1 MTRSVQEWVGHIAR
15 AELPAF
21 GQTLQQIAAL
31 NEFMLSHAAE
41 LTRVILRD
49 PTMTAKILRLANS
62 AYFNPSQKRINTISR
77 AVIVLGFQ
85 TLRSICVAT
94 LLLDELLS
102 RETGPQLG
110 KEVADAFHA
119 AMQARELALL
129 RKEPNVEEIFIAA
142 LLYRI
147 GELSFWAAGGDY
159 AIRLQQQLAAGV
171 GHDEAEDSVLG
182 FRLRQL
188 TWGLAQEWKV
198 SDTLLSCLRSRDA
211 SPAAQCVANAFD
223 AIKLVPAIIE
233 NKIDAEALKPLMAF
247 TGQNEADI
255 RKRLQDAG
263 ERAADVLKASGASQL
278 VQFIRAGS
286 DVVEEQQHDADGTTF
301 TGEPDLKLQLAI
313 LRELNTLASGKIDI
327 NLVLQLLLEGLHRGA
342 GLPRVMIALLN
353 PPRTELIGKYVVE
366 WPVSNVL
373 SRFRFALL
381 DVPMLQSV
389 VQGGQTLWAWRDSDR
404 HAFTLVLK
412 QTDAADCLLGPL
424 SVNGKVIGVVY
435 ADRGEQAL
443 SAADQEAFELFVS
456 QTSMCL
462 KTSGK

>member
-1 MTRSVQEWVGHIAR
+1 MARSVQDWVHHIAK

-49 PTMTAKILRLANS
+49 PTMTAKILRMANS
-62 AYFNPSQKRINTISR
+62 VHFNPSQKRINTISR

-102 RETGPQLG
+102 RDTGPQLG

-147 GELSFWAAGGDY
+147 GEISFWAAGGDY
-159 AIRLQQQLAAGV
+159 ASRLQQLLHSGV
-171 GHDEAEDSVLG
+171 SADTAEEQVLG

-188 TWGLAQEWKV
+188 TWGLAQEWRV
-198 SDTLLSCLRSRDA
+198 SDTLLSSLRSRDA

-223 AIKLVPAIIE
+223 AIKLVPALLD
-233 NKIDAEALKPLMAF
+233 KSLDSAALQPLLQF
-247 TGQNEADI
+247 TGQSEGEL
-255 RKRLQDAG
+255 RKRLQEAG
-263 ERAADVLKASGASQL
+263 ERTADVLRASGAGQL
-278 VQFIRAGS
+278 VRYVQAGAMADEESS
-286 DVVEEQQHDADGTTF
+286 DAVAETF
-301 TGEPDLKLQLAI
+301 SGEPDLKLQLAI
-313 LRELNTLASGKIDI
+313 VRELNSLTLGKIDI
-327 NLVLQLLLEGLHRGA
+327 NLVLQLLLEGLHRGG
-342 GLPRVMIALLN
+342 GLPRVLIALLN
-353 PPRTELIGKYVVE
+353 PPRSELVGKYVVE

-373 SRFRFALL
+373 GRFRFVLA
-381 DVPMLQSV
+381 DVPVLQTV
-389 VQGGQTLWAWRDSDR
+389 VQQGQILWSWRDADR
-404 HAFTLVLK
+404 HAFTLILK
-412 QTDAADCLLGPL
+412 QTGAADCLLGPL
-424 SVNGKVIGVVY
+424 TVNGKTIGVVY

-443 SAADQEAFELFVS
+443 SAADNEAFELFVS
-456 QTSMCL
+456 QAALCL
-462 KTSGK
+462 KSTGK

>member
-1 MTRSVQEWVGHIAR
+1 MGHIAK

-21 GQTLQQIAAL
+21 GQTLQQIATL

-62 AYFNPSQKRINTISR
+62 VYFNPSQKRINTISR

-102 RETGPQLG
+102 RDTGPQLG

-142 LLYRI
+142 LLSRI
-147 GELSFWAAGGDY
+147 GEISFWACGGE
-159 AIRLQQQLAAGV
+159 AASKVQQQLAAGV
-171 GHDEAEDSVLG
+171 APDEAEENVLG

-188 TWGLAQEWKV
+188 TVGLAQEWRV
-198 SDTLLSCLRSRDA
+198 SDTLLSSLRSRDA
-211 SPAAQCVANAFD
+211 SPGAQCVANAFD
-223 AIKLVPAIIE
+223 AIKLVPAVFD
-233 NKIDAEALKPLMAF
+233 NKIKSEQLQSLMSF
-247 TGQNEADI
+247 TGKSEAEI
-255 RKRLQDAG
+255 RQHLQDAG
-263 ERAADVLKASGASQL
+263 ERASDVLRACGAGQL
-278 VQFIRAGS
+278 VRYVKADS
-286 DVVEEQQHDADGTTF
+286 AAVEDSSEPVAEGF
-301 TGEPDLKLQLAI
+301 SGEPDLKLQLAI
-313 LRELNTLASGKIDI
+313 LRELNALASSKTDI
-327 NLVLQLLLEGLHRGA
+327 NLVLQLVLEGLHRGA
-342 GLPRVMIALLN
+342 GLPRVLIALLN
-353 PPRTELIGKYVVE
+353 PPRSELIGKYVVE

-373 SRFRFALL
+373 GRFRFALN
-381 DVPMLQSV
+381 DVPVLQAI
-389 VQGGQTLWAWRDSDR
+389 VQGQTLWAWRDSDR

-412 QTDAADCLLGPL
+412 QSGAADCLLGPL
-424 SVNGKVIGVVY
+424 SVNGKVIGIVY

-443 SAADQEAFELFVS
+443 SAMDQEAFELFVS
-456 QTSMCL
+456 QAALCL
-462 KTSGK
+462 RMPAK

>member
-1 MTRSVQEWVGHIAR
+1 MARTVQEWVTHIAR

-62 AYFNPSQKRINTISR
+62 VYFNPSQKRINTVSR

-102 RETGPQLG
+102 RDTGAELG

-147 GELSFWAAGGDY
+147 GELSFWAAGGEH
-159 AIRLQQQLAAGV
+159 ATKLHQLLANGV
-171 GHDEAEDSVLG
+171 APDEAEEEVLG

-188 TWGLAQEWKV
+188 TWGLAQEWRV
-198 SDTLLSCLRSRDA
+198 SDTLLSSLRSRDA
-211 SPAAQCVANAFD
+211 SPAAQCVAHAFD
-223 AIKLVPAIIE
+223 AIRVVPAVLE
-233 NKIDAEALKPLMAF
+233 NKADIAELQPLIAF
-247 TGQNEADI
+247 TGQSEAEL
-255 RKRLQDAG
+255 RKRLQEAG
-263 ERAADVLKASGASQL
+263 ERASDVLKASGAGQL
-278 VQFIRAGS
+278 VRYIQVGAEATDEAAEALPQG
-286 DVVEEQQHDADGTTF
+286 F

-313 LRELNTLASGKIDI
+313 IRELNTLCSGKIDI

-353 PPRTELIGKYVVE
+353 PTRNELIGKYVVE

-373 SRFRFALL
+373 GRFRFALAE
-381 DVPMLQSV
+381 VPVLQQV
-389 VQGGQTLWAWRDSDR
+389 VQGQTLWAWRDSDR

-412 QTDAADCLLGPL
+412 QAGAADCLLAPL
-424 SVNGKVIGVVY
+424 TVSGKVIGIVY
-435 ADRGEQAL
+435 ADRGENAL
-443 SAADQEAFELFVS
+443 SAADQEAFELFTS
-456 QTSMCL
+456 QASLCL
-462 KTSGK
+462 KAPAKG

>member
-1 MTRSVQEWVGHIAR
+1 MAKTVEEWVAHIAK

-21 GQTLQQIAAL
+21 GQTLQQIATL

-62 AYFNPSQKRINTISR
+62 VYFNPSQKRINTISR

-102 RETGPQLG
+102 RDTGPQLG

-142 LLYRI
+142 LLSRI
-147 GELSFWAAGGDY
+147 GEISFWACGGD
-159 AIRLQQQLAAGV
+159 AASKVQQQLTAGV
-171 GHDEAEDSVLG
+171 APDEAEDNVLG

-188 TWGLAQEWKV
+188 TVALAQEWRV
-198 SDTLLSCLRSRDA
+198 SDTLLSSLRSRDA
-211 SPAAQCVANAFD
+211 SPGAQCVANAFD
-223 AIKLVPAIIE
+223 AIKLVPAVLD
-233 NKIDAEALKPLMAF
+233 NKVKPEQLQTLMSF
-247 TGQNEADI
+247 TGKSEAEI
-255 RKRLQDAG
+255 RQHLQAAG
-263 ERAADVLKASGASQL
+263 ERAADVLKACGAGQL
-278 VQFIRAGS
+278 VRYVRA
-286 DVVEEQQHDADGTTF
+286 DAQAQEEPVDAAAEGF
-301 TGEPDLKLQLAI
+301 NGEPDLKLQLAI
-313 LRELNTLASGKIDI
+313 LRELNTLASSKTDI
-327 NLVLQLLLEGLHRGA
+327 NLVLQLVLEGLHRGA
-342 GLPRVMIALLN
+342 GLPRVLIALLN
-353 PPRTELIGKYVVE
+353 PPRSELLGKYVVE
-366 WPVSNVL
+366 WPVSNIL
-373 SRFRFALL
+373 GRFRFVLN
-381 DVPMLQSV
+381 DVPVLQAI
-389 VQGGQTLWAWRDSDR
+389 VQGQTLWAWRDSDR

-412 QTDAADCLLGPL
+412 QSGAADCLLGPL
-424 SVNGKVIGVVY
+424 SVNGKVIGIVY

-456 QTSMCL
+456 QAALCL
-462 KTSGK
+462 RAPTK

>member
-1 MTRSVQEWVGHIAR
+1 MTRSVQDWVSHIAK

-49 PTMTAKILRLANS
+49 PTITAKILRLANS

-85 TLRSICVAT
+85 TLRSICVAS

-102 RETGPQLG
+102 RDTGAQLG

-147 GELSFWAAGGDY
+147 GELSFWATGGEQ
-159 AIRLQQQLAAGV
+159 ASQLHQQLIAGV
-171 GHDEAEDSVLG
+171 PQDEAEEQVLG

-188 TWGLAQEWKV
+188 TQGLAQEWHV
-198 SDTLLSCLRSRDA
+198 SDTLLSALRSRDA
-211 SPAAQCVANAFD
+211 SPAAQCVAHAFD
-223 AIKLVPAIIE
+223 AIRLVPAILE
-233 NKIDAEALKPLMAF
+233 NKTDIAELKPLMAF
-247 TGQNEADI
+247 TGQSEAEI
-255 RKRLQDAG
+255 RKRLQEAG
-263 ERAADVLKASGASQL
+263 DRAADVLKASGASQL
-278 VQFIRAGS
+278 VRFIQVGATVQAEAEDAAG
-286 DVVEEQQHDADGTTF
+286 EGF

-313 LRELNTLASGKIDI
+313 LRELNSLASGKIDI

-353 PPRTELIGKYVVE
+353 PQRSELIGKYVVE

-373 SRFRFALL
+373 SRFRFVLN

-389 VQGGQTLWAWRDSDR
+389 LQSGQSLWAWRDSDR
-404 HAFTLVLK
+404 HAFALVLK
-412 QTDAADCLLGPL
+412 QTGAADCLLGPL

-435 ADRGEQAL
+435 ADRAEQAL
-443 SAADQEAFELFVS
+443 SAADQEAFDLFVS
-456 QTSMCL
+456 QTALCL
-462 KTSGK
+462 RVTSK